1 MLSFDV
7 AGYYIDWS
15 DIQVTTIFARGFTAY
30 PATINSG
37 KAVSTGFEWNLD
49 LTPVRGLTLGWLG
62 SYDEATLS
70 AAVPQIAGTAGSQL
84 PYVPRWTTTATI
96 DYDYHVS
103 DRVSAI
109 VGGAYA
115 YTGPRFTNFAFNPSQ
130 SYQRIPAYE
139 TWSAQAGLRFDNRI
153 SIQIYGKNLTDERG
167 ITNYSRGQSIF
178 GLAIPGTVTLIRPRE
193 IGLRFTGNF

>member
-1 MLSFDV
+1 MEPPENP
-7 AGYYIDWS
+7 
-15 DIQVTTIFARGFTAY
+15 ARFT
-30 PATINSG
+30 
-37 KAVSTGFEWNLD
+37 
-49 LTPVRGLTLGWLG
+49 
-62 SYDEATLS
+62 
-70 AAVPQIAGTAGSQL
+70 
-84 PYVPRWTTTATI
+84 
-96 DYDYHVS
+96 
-103 DRVSAI
+103 I

-139 TWSAQAGLRFDNRI
+139 TWSAQAGLRFDNRV
-153 SIQIYGKNLTDERG
+153 SIQIYGKNLTDEHG